1 MFTDVSRMDKFSFD
15 WYNLNSKL
23 KLNYMELEDQVFSQ
37 GTFETDG
44 YFEHIKGFEDAI
56 EKFV

>member
-1 MFTDVSRMDKFSFD
+1 
-15 WYNLNSKL
+15 
-23 KLNYMELEDQVFSQ
+23 MELEDQVFSQ

-56 EKFV
+56 EKFVQLHKDNIYIK